1 VKGGDGLIVLDL
13 EWNRGHDK
21 TPLDEILQI
30 GAVRLDRP
38 GGRIVDTFNV
48 FIRPQVHKR
57 LNRTAKALPEIDA
70 SRASTLD
77 FSTAYHSFLSW
88 CGEERDFAA
97 WGADD
102 FDTLNQNARYW
113 KLPTLEPRAIF
124 DLQTAFSLTL
134 GTLQNIALWWA
145 VDEDGRCWC
154 VQEFEEKGLIVQ
166 EAAQQLLAHT
176 LPTETIDV
184 TYAPPDMW
192 SRQKDTG
199 RTMAELFLLNG
210 VPLMQSS
217 NNRVQGHMMM
227 KDMLAPLPLKDP
239 FVKAL
244 YPPGKAPEKLP
255 GLMVFDTLRELIAD
269 LRDIQADEKN
279 PNDCAKQPHDVTHT
293 VDACRYFCISRVL
306 AAEEAAGQ
314 REYERGEDTEAGYD
328 SYMTGGEIR
337 ADYLLG

>member
-1 VKGGDGLIVLDL
+1 MLSSYIVCVKGGDGLIVLDL
-13 EWNRGHDK
+13 EWNRGYDK

-88 CGEERDFAA
+88 CGDERDFAA

-145 VDEDGRCWC
+145 VEYCQIPECFSYHNALHDAMYTALTAAWVPEEMLELSTRPRWTLRYLLHPYPPQPSHPVGPHPSLRAALNSRAARKGACPLCAEPIWIQSWNYFQPGTYYTDLLCPKHGHFICRLTLSQGEDGHW
-154 VQEFEEKGLIVQ
+154 
-166 EAAQQLLAHT
+166 
-176 LPTETIDV
+176 
-184 TYAPPDMW
+184 
-192 SRQKDTG
+192 TG
-199 RTMAELFLLNG
+199 RQEIPDLTQAMLEDYGRARIG
-210 VPLMQSS
+210 THYPCRGGSKG
-217 NNRVQGHMMM
+217 RRRYRRRR
-227 KDMLAPLPLKDP
+227 KDHQH
-239 FVKAL
+239 
-244 YPPGKAPEKLP
+244 ERN
-255 GLMVFDTLRELIAD
+255 DTA
-269 LRDIQADEKN
+269 QA
-279 PNDCAKQPHDVTHT
+279 
-293 VDACRYFCISRVL
+293 
-306 AAEEAAGQ
+306 G
-314 REYERGEDTEAGYD
+314 
-328 SYMTGGEIR
+328 
-337 ADYLLG
+337 